1 MTKLSTSCPR
11 ITANVT
17 ANHANQHVSHFFFMQ
32 CSILDLSLKEVL
44 SCPTFVLA
52 GNFLHLDSAGQ
63 AKSMSCERRLQS
75 LQNSGAQERERQR
88 EKIYHEGMCGA
99 PWFSWAEIQ
108 TSEFSPAPGCRSFDQ
123 FHLWACVWACV
134 EECMKPD
141 VSFKH
146 QVFQIIQN
154 TCKSPML
161 HFKHQWKKMV
171 SSALCTQLDIG
182 NVCRHRT
189 RVFAC
194 RKQASFDSFQHQKQ
208 NIGWICV
215 CSCVHSN
222 GVCLCI
228 QG

>member
-1 MTKLSTSCPR
+1 MQGTNKSTMTKLSTSCPR

-99 PWFSWAEIQ
+99 P
-108 TSEFSPAPGCRSFDQ
+108 
-123 FHLWACVWACV
+123 
-134 EECMKPD
+134 
-141 VSFKH
+141 
-146 QVFQIIQN
+146 
-154 TCKSPML
+154 
-161 HFKHQWKKMV
+161 
-171 SSALCTQLDIG
+171 
-182 NVCRHRT
+182 
-189 RVFAC
+189 
-194 RKQASFDSFQHQKQ
+194 
-208 NIGWICV
+208 
-215 CSCVHSN
+215 
-222 GVCLCI
+222 
-228 QG
+228 